1 MLKTRT
7 PHARQRP
14 ASCDMRVEEQ
24 EMTAEDKLGDGVQK
38 AGVMEE

>member
-7 PHARQRP
+7 AHTRQRP

-24 EMTAEDKLGDGVQK
+24 EMTAEDTLGDGVKK
-38 AGVMEE
+38 AGVMQE